1 MAVTRKGSLRVS
13 YTAAAREPQGRTE
26 DTESCAADFFQPA
39 ESAFLFCGF
48 LLQLLKKLCFVC
60 LFCFDDCR
68 IQGQSRGGERDNKE
82 HVELLDARWTSFA
95 PLGHVAQNRRFLS
108 CCHFD
113 FSIQPP

>member
-1 MAVTRKGSLRVS
+1 MR
-13 YTAAAREPQGRTE
+13 QI
-26 DTESCAADFFQPA
+26 QPA

-60 LFCFDDCR
+60 LFCFDDGR
-68 IQGQSRGGERDNKE
+68 IQGQSRGARGIIRN
-82 HVELLDARWTSFA
+82 VELLDARWTSFA